1 MGPTSVD
8 FYCYVAQI
16 CVERRD
22 NTWERGVQIHGV
34 HFWERDTESAGLM
47 NSVLRSA
54 KRRWGAAYGG
64 CWSWS
69 WTVGSVDP

>member
-16 CVERRD
+16 CAQRRN
-22 NTWERGVQIHGV
+22 NTWEKGAQIHGV
-34 HFWERDTESAGLM
+34 HFVERDTESVGLM
-47 NSVLRSA
+47 NSA
-54 KRRWGAAYGG
+54 QCKRRLGATYGG

-69 WTVGSVDP
+69 